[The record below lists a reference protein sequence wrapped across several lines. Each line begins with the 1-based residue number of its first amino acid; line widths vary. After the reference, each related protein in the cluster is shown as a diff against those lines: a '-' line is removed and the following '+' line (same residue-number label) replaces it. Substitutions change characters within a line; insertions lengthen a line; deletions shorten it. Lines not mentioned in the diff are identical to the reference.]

1 MSTSSGALSRRI
13 RGVAAAGALLA
24 VAACGGD
31 GDSLPQSELPAF
43 DGAISVDFNRS
54 LGEISD
60 AVVVVSSL
68 DNDPVQSGAAAVGE
82 VEVGDVA
89 QAIARLCRVERRAE
103 GADAPSAA
111 QLLVDSVR
119 RLVEVDLSLTILGDD
134 EDQCSGLPRVVDAWS
149 VGDAAG
155 EASGAQA
162 VALTLGAFMS
172 GGVQSAVYDGPLADD
187 AEVWYALKA
196 FRNYD
201 DRGGGFRGV
210 ALDASTTLSGLV
222 AFAAV
227 DWATLRIVVVNTRAA
242 DDSTVLVDLSGAE
255 ALREPTIFTYEAGGS
270 SGFVESPS
278 IRGSSL
284 VAMPASSIS
293 VIEVV
298 LRDVWRVDSDDRDVD
313 GGEVAAPAPEQADG
327 RAGDGATPTLPPVFD
342 PPVESA
348 DDGSALLP
356 LPPVDDDAPI
366 AAPADDTSGTSA
378 SAGSGRRRAP
388 TNPAAS
394 GGTGGTDSGSGGT
407 SGGSDGGSSPPVAA
421 PPATIAAGG
430 SPTATTEP
438 DSPTT
443 STEPDTPTA
452 TTEPP
457 VITTTT
463 TTTEPP
469 VTATTTTTTEPPPV
483 TDPPVTDPP
492 VTDPPVTDPPVTDPP
507 VTDPP
512 VTDPPVTD
520 PPVTDPPVTDP
531 PVTDPPVTDPPVT
544 DPPVTD
550 PPVTDPP
557 VTDPPVTDPPVTDPP
572 DDPPPITLP
581 PIPLPPPF

>member
-1 MSTSSGALSRRI
+1 
-13 RGVAAAGALLA
+13 AAAGALLA

-60 AVVVVSSL
+60 AVVVVSNL
-68 DNDPVQSGAAAVGE
+68 DNDAVQSGAAAVGE
-82 VEVGDVA
+82 VETGDVA
-89 QAIARLCRVERRAE
+89 QAIARLCRVERRTE
-103 GADAPSAA
+103 GADSPSAA

-149 VGDAAG
+149 VGDAAS
-155 EASGAQA
+155 ETSGAQA

-196 FRNYD
+196 FGNYD

-227 DWATLRIVVVNTRAA
+227 DWATLRIVVVNTRTA

-255 ALREPTIFTYEAGGS
+255 ALREPTIFTYVGGGS

-278 IRGSSL
+278 IGGSSL

-298 LRDVWRVDSDDRDVD
+298 LRDVWRVDSDRDVD

-356 LPPVDDDAPI
+356 MPPVDDDAPI
-366 AAPADDTSGTSA
+366 AAPADDTAGTST

-388 TNPAAS
+388 TNTGSSGTS
-394 GGTGGTDSGSGGT
+394 GGTDGSSGGTDGGSGGT
-407 SGGSDGGSSPPVAA
+407 SDGSDGGSSPPVAA
-421 PPATIAAGG
+421 PPATISAGG

-438 DSPTT
+438 DATT
-443 STEPDTPTA
+443 TTTEPDTPT
-452 TTEPP
+452 TTVEPP
-457 VITTTT
+457 VVTTT

-469 VTATTTTTTEPPPV
+469 VTATTTTTTTTTTEP
-483 TDPPVTDPP
+483 
-492 VTDPPVTDPPVTDPP
+492 
-507 VTDPP
+507 
-512 VTDPPVTD
+512 PPVTD